1 MKSQCN
7 EARGSGSMGSWLSV
21 LVHVSFSYNTVFL
34 SSVSTGGRAGG
45 AVSLIQARQVRA
57 APKGM
62 VLRLFGFETG
72 IDFVHFGLKSGM
84 VFEGTKGVYVGI
96 HRFNFK

>member
-1 MKSQCN
+1 
-7 EARGSGSMGSWLSV
+7 MGSWLSV
-21 LVHVSFSYNTVFL
+21 LVHVSFSYNTIFL
-34 SSVSTGGRAGG
+34 SSVSTDGGG
-45 AVSLIQARQVRA
+45 VSLIQARQVRA
-57 APKGM
+57 APKGI